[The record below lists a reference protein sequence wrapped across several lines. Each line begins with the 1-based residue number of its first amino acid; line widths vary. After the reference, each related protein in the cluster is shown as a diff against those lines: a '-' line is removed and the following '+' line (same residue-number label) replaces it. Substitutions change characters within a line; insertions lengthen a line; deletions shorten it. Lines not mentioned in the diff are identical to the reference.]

1 MQDSIIVPVHSR
13 VFHFLPGTFH
23 TNPSTYG
30 AEQGLQTAENVIF
43 RELTAPLTFL
53 HFRISSTARLG
64 NEIHHHL
71 VAVLNRADHW
81 VFPGWGRAAPQPW
94 LQGRADTCQAPCA
107 LPAGLRGLA
116 LWSPA
121 ASQRCSIAAGGKGSS
136 NTLLLCHNNMVR
148 AWLWP
153 CCRLPRRPHRGR
165 HNLACPSLP
174 VPSPALP
181 RILLCPPGPACG
193 ARLWSEGW
201 WAWGSALPPPRARMG
216 LQTCTIR
223 CMAIKEK

>member
-1 MQDSIIVPVHSR
+1 MQDSIIVPVHRR

-64 NEIHHHL
+64 NEIRHHL

-81 VFPGWGRAAPQPW
+81 VFPGWGRAVPQPW
-94 LQGRADTCQAPCA
+94 LQGRASTCQALCA
-107 LPAGLRGLA
+107 LPAGLGGLA

-121 ASQRCSIAAGGKGSS
+121 AS
-136 NTLLLCHNNMVR
+136 LCHSTLQPLNAAPSQLEAR
-148 AWLWP
+148 AALTP
-153 CCRLPRRPHRGR
+153 CCF
-165 HNLACPSLP
+165 ATTT
-174 VPSPALP
+174 
-181 RILLCPPGPACG
+181 
-193 ARLWSEGW
+193 W
-201 WAWGSALPPPRARMG
+201 
-216 LQTCTIR
+216 
-223 CMAIKEK
+223 